1 MRATGSEDL
10 GKAVLRIVLGV
21 LVLLHGIA
29 KVLSGPGYAMQV
41 AEQAGLPGV
50 VGYGVYLG
58 EVVGPVLIII
68 GLWTRL
74 GALLIVLNMLF
85 AIGLVHLHQL
95 GMLNKMGGWELE
107 LQGMLLASAIAV
119 MLLGAGRYSVGGAGG
134 KLN

>member
-1 MRATGSEDL
+1 MRTTGSEDL

-21 LVLLHGIA
+21 LMLLHGIA
-29 KVLSGPGYAMQV
+29 KVFSGPGFVVQT

-50 VGYGVYLG
+50 LGYGVYLG
-58 EVVGPVLIII
+58 EVIGPVLIII

-107 LQGMLLASAIAV
+107 LQGMLLGAAIAV